1 MNWKILLSSIVI
13 LMTLTACSSSI
24 REIMT
29 VKTEVKKPSLNLP
42 NPDPLVM
49 KEVKWV
55 VITRDNAEQIFAEL
69 ESKGEPIAMFGMTTV
84 GYENL
89 TLNMQDIK
97 AYLLEQ
103 KQILLQY
110 REYYEGEDKDDAKE

>member
-13 LMTLTACSSSI
+13 LMTLTASSSSI

-69 ESKGEPIAMFGMTTV
+69 ESKGEPIAMFGMTTD

>member
-1 MNWKILLSSIVI
+1 
-13 LMTLTACSSSI
+13 
-24 REIMT
+24 MT

-69 ESKGEPIAMFGMTTV
+69 ESKGEPIAMFGMTTD

-110 REYYEGEDKDDAKE
+110 REYYEGEDTDDAKE

>member
-1 MNWKILLSSIVI
+1 MHPLLVGGTPFTTTSIYGLILYLEKKWGIHYSIGGTGHI
-13 LMTLTACSSSI
+13 ISGLEKL
-24 REIMT
+24 
-29 VKTEVKKPSLNLP
+29 
-42 NPDPLVM
+42 M

-69 ESKGEPIAMFGMTTV
+69 ESKGEPIAMFGMTTD

>member
-49 KEVKWV
+49 KEV
-55 VITRDNAEQIFAEL
+55 NGSLSL
-69 ESKGEPIAMFGMTTV
+69 ETMQNKF
-84 GYENL
+84 L
-89 TLNMQDIK
+89 LN
-97 AYLLEQ
+97 
-103 KQILLQY
+103 
-110 REYYEGEDKDDAKE
+110 

>member
-1 MNWKILLSSIVI
+1 
-13 LMTLTACSSSI
+13 
-24 REIMT
+24 MT

-69 ESKGEPIAMFGMTTV
+69 ESKGEPIAMFGMTTD

-97 AYLLEQ
+97 A
-103 KQILLQY
+103 
-110 REYYEGEDKDDAKE
+110 